1 MRDEREGQE
10 REREMKTN
18 EEIVNKIRE
27 MMFEEHKTIIKC
39 RNLKKEYE
47 KRSDYESADSVEIRE
62 KRHGE
67 YYDMLAKLLVFALN
81 D

>member
-1 MRDEREGQE
+1 
-10 REREMKTN
+10 MKTN

-47 KRSDYESADSVEIRE
+47 KRRDYGSADIVEIRE
-62 KRHGE
+62 IRHSE
-67 YYDMLAKLLVFALN
+67 YYDMLAKLLVFAL
-81 D
+81 DD